1 MADKA
6 SPEMIAKVL
15 SLVPQ
20 QFPFRFVDEI
30 IELTE
35 SSVIGRYT
43 FREDEYFYKGHF
55 PQWPTTPGVI
65 LVECMAQITVVSL
78 GIYLHLIEGGEMNKL
93 TLFTETEVEFGA
105 VVLPGQRVT
114 VYGEKVYYRKGKL
127 KSQARLVLDDG
138 TVAASGTLAGMGV
151 VRS

>member
-30 IELTE
+30 VELTD
-35 SSVIGRYT
+35 SKVIGKYR

-55 PQWPTTPGVI
+55 PGWPVTPGVV

-78 GIYLHLIEGGEMNKL
+78 GIYLHLLDGGDMNKL
-93 TLFTETEVEFGA
+93 TLFTETNVDFGA
-105 VVLPGQRVT
+105 VVLPGQTVT
-114 VYGEKVYYRKGKL
+114 VYGEKIYFRKGKL
-127 KSQARLVLDDG
+127 KSQAKMVLEDG
-138 TVAASGTLAGMGV
+138 TVAVEGTLAGMGV
-151 VRS
+151 LRS